1 MHVPSK
7 VVPRE
12 GSGRG
17 GNRLNREECGKK
29 FPDLIHHVC
38 IKQKIVDFSSFRKQI
53 QINHPDLNV
62 VFRHQC
68 RAELEIQFLTMHVT
82 WTVKH
87 FKYIRSI
94 ISFFR
99 EVWWFSKNILTLLLI
114 LIRFRKENSKEKKLI
129 KFPVSIW
136 FTTITIP
143 DNDDTFCYF
152 KHQDQY

>member
-38 IKQKIVDFSSFRKQI
+38 IKQKIVVFSSFRKQI

-62 VFRHQC
+62 VFRHQG

-99 EVWWFSKNILTLLLI
+99 EVW
-114 LIRFRKENSKEKKLI
+114 
-129 KFPVSIW
+129 
-136 FTTITIP
+136 
-143 DNDDTFCYF
+143 
-152 KHQDQY
+152 